1 MSCAARQAR
10 YAAKGWRMAA
20 IERYLDHGGALCAG
34 LEYVTLTLTPTLTLT
49 LTLPRPR
56 GLAVRGARVR
66 ETPLREPIGRVVSH
80 LVIAPLMAHDG
91 SVDGS

>member
-34 LEYVTLTLTPTLTLT
+34 LEYVTPNPNPNPNPNLDHGGSLCA
-49 LTLPRPR
+49 
-56 GLAVRGARVR
+56 GLEYVRRRCASRSAAWSR
-66 ETPLREPIGRVVSH
+66 TS
-80 LVIAPLMAHDG
+80 
-91 SVDGS
+91 

>member
-49 LTLPRPR
+49 LIPRRVHTLALYEKAEQKPADVADPQAFYR
-56 GLAVRGARVR
+56 LNDI
-66 ETPLREPIGRVVSH
+66 TYS
-80 LVIAPLMAHDG
+80 
-91 SVDGS
+91 